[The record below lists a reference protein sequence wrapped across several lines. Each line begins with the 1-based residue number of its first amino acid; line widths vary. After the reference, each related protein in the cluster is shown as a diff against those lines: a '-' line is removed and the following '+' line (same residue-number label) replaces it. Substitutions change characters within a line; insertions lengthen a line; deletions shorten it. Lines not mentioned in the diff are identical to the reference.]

1 MTALPTQ
8 QCPRPDDGD
17 PGRKR
22 GMLASSWW
30 YLVASLAASW
40 YGVAAASENGEAYN
54 ETERGGRICR
64 SVDIR
69 NFVVS
74 FEKLRGCRV
83 VEGFIQVLLVSIQE
97 EDFDNLICPGHNTF
111 IHSKG
116 CMFVPQVTD
125 YVLLYRV
132 VGLKSM
138 GQLFPNLKVIRGK
151 QLFHNYALVV
161 YEMPHLQEAGL
172 HSLKVISRGGV
183 RIEKNPALCYVR
195 TVDWNRLS
203 DWEHFIKDNKK
214 ERECPECQH
223 CDGGL
228 CWNNLHCQNGA
239 IEDDCHETCLGGC
252 TGPGPQDCFVCKDIF
267 VDGACT
273 TSCPPNRFE
282 YMGRRCVTS
291 QQCRSIP
298 PSDINQLKECEM
310 ESSKMKKW
318 IPFAGI
324 CTQGCPSGYQIRD
337 DTECV
342 PCVGHCHKFCGEG
355 GVLDV
360 SSIACIQSLR
370 ECTYINGSLSIHL
383 GAGGPTIMEELEE
396 ISVNIEEIDGF
407 LKISRSFPLVSLNFL
422 KNLKVIHGNQLEGNK
437 SALIVWDNPKLERL
451 WLWDNMSQGLE
462 IRNGRLLFH
471 DNPRLCISEV
481 DKLQNI
487 TGLSNYT
494 NVEVARE
501 SNGDRAI
508 CNSISLNVTL
518 LIVNSTSVL
527 IKWSNLEYSGKQTLL
542 GYKVHYKEATT
553 NVSVD
558 DLDEESCW
566 GDNWKV
572 NYIMINS
579 DLQDVNRSSETIHLI
594 GSLKAYTRYAY
605 FVESYTMAW
614 EIEGVQTPI
623 QYFTTHPYRPY
634 IPRRFKV
641 HPKSSS
647 EFILSWEPP
656 LINNGRLTHYIV
668 AGKFYADS
676 ESSVVERDFCEQTM
690 SPIKPKITPPPNTLE
705 GSPPPPV
712 NKTCCAAEERKI
724 CTHND
729 DNGQFNFIFREGTA
743 KPDEELCGQPSTI
756 YSVLYSNGL
765 FADEGGIENYQT
777 MYGAMFNNETEDF
790 FKVENPIGFNY
801 THNMT
806 GIKAAGGTYVYFIQR
821 VNANSLSTTL
831 TDLRHFSEYSLKIVA
846 CRAPY
851 KDEPDDSWFRVRCS
865 PASLKHA
872 RTRSL
877 YGADD
882 INSTTVIVDIPEKWS
897 TSVRVTWEP
906 PLNPNG
912 LVLSYDVVYRRTD
925 IEHHVPIKL
934 CVSRD
939 RFEGLGR
946 WVWLRNVPPGDYEVR
961 VRAISLHGSGGFTSP
976 IDFKSRRPEFD
987 STPSNLI
994 IAFSCIGAL
1003 LAFGAVFGVLIEAG
1017 LELWSKFDLRAQ
1029 EDELIQ
1035 LLANSDTSSSSGGYF
1050 QP

>member
-1 MTALPTQ
+1 
-8 QCPRPDDGD
+8 
-17 PGRKR
+17 
-22 GMLASSWW
+22 MLASSWW

-40 YGVAAASENGEAYN
+40 YGVAAAAAASENGEAYN

-69 NFVVS
+69 NFVVR
-74 FEKLRGCRV
+74 FERLRGCRV
-83 VEGFIQVLLVSIQE
+83 VEGFIQV
-97 EDFDNLICPGHNTF
+97 
-111 IHSKG
+111 
-116 CMFVPQVTD
+116 TD

-132 VGLKSM
+132 KGLRSL

-195 TVDWNRLS
+195 TVNWNRLS

-214 ERECPECQH
+214 ERECPECQQ

-228 CWNNLHCQNGA
+228 CWNNLHCQIGA
-239 IEDDCHETCLGGC
+239 VEDDCHETCLGGC
-252 TGPGPQDCFVCKDIF
+252 TGPGPQDCLVCKDIF

-318 IPFAGI
+318 IPFTGR

-370 ECTYINGSLSIHL
+370 ECTYINGSLSIQL

-451 WLWDNMSQGLE
+451 WLWDNKSQGLE

-518 LIVNSTSVL
+518 SIVNSTSVL
-527 IKWSNLEYSGKQTLL
+527 IQWSNLEYSGKQTLL
-542 GYKVHYKEATT
+542 GYKVHYKEAPT

-579 DLQDVNRSSETIHLI
+579 DLQDVNRSSETLHVI

-647 EFILSWEPP
+647 ELILSWEPP
-656 LINNGRLTHYIV
+656 LINNGRLTHYII

-690 SPIKPKITPPPNTLE
+690 PPYKPKVTPPPNTLV
-705 GSPPPPV
+705 GSPPPPM
-712 NKTCCAAEERKI
+712 NRTCCEAEEKRI
-724 CTHND
+724 CTHDD
-729 DNGQFNFIFREGTA
+729 DNQQFNFIFQEGTA
-743 KPDEELCGQPSTI
+743 KPDKELCGQPSTL
-756 YSVLYSNGL
+756 YSVLYSNVL

-777 MYGAMFNNETEDF
+777 MYGAMFNNESEDF

-801 THNMT
+801 THNTT
-806 GIKAAGGTYVYFIQR
+806 GIKAGGGTYVYFIQR

-851 KDEPDDSWFRVRCS
+851 ENEPDDNWFRVRCS
-865 PASLKHA
+865 PAGLKHA

-882 INSTTVIVDIPEKWS
+882 INSTTVVVDIPEKWS

-912 LVLSYDVVYRRTD
+912 LVLNYDVVYRRTD

-961 VRAISLHGSGGFTSP
+961 VRAISLYGSGGFTSP

-1003 LAFGAVFGVLIEAG
+1003 LAFGAVFGVLITPLSDITESEKIWQQLTERANIK
-1017 LELWSKFDLRAQ
+1017 LFSKRNTVPPAMILK
-1029 EDELIQ
+1029 
-1035 LLANSDTSSSSGGYF
+1035 
-1050 QP
+1050 